1 MIASGIHHQLTAHNT
16 LMTDQVQTGHFVK
29 DGKVLADSPVWGM
42 TLLSAGSMRFRWS
55 ETNAR
60 RDEFFASLCGGTRQ
74 VAAVQL
80 IHSKSVLLVDR
91 SGELLG
97 KEADGVLTRNPC
109 LIPTVTVADCM
120 PLFVYDSSSGV
131 FGVLHSGW
139 RGTGIV
145 EEAYSLLHQR
155 CGTAPRDLC
164 VVLGAHIKSCCY
176 TVDKDRAAAFK
187 KNFGEQCAKEAGGSW
202 YLDLQEANLALLG
215 RIGVPRGNV
224 LCVSECTACF
234 TQEGRH
240 KYGSFRRQTAQLSED
255 VPLEQRQRAF
265 TAQAAFVM
273 MS

>member
-1 MIASGIHHQLTAHNT
+1 
-16 LMTDQVQTGHFVK
+16 MTNAVQTGHFIK
-29 DGKVLADSPVWGM
+29 DGKPLTAAPVWGM
-42 TLLSAGSMRFRWS
+42 TLLEAGSMRFRWN

-60 RDEFFASLCGGTRQ
+60 RDEFLASLCGGTRQ

-80 IHSKSVLLVDR
+80 IHSKTVLLVE
-91 SGELLG
+91 STGELLG
-97 KEADGVLTRNPC
+97 KEVDGVLTANPC

-120 PLFVYDSSSGV
+120 PIFVYDSGSSGV

-139 RGTGIV
+139 RGTGIIS
-145 EEAYSLLHQR
+145 EAYSLL
-155 CGTAPRDLC
+155 RDRFCTKPEELC

-176 TVDKDRAAAFK
+176 TVDKDRAVLFK

-224 LCVSECTACF
+224 LCVDECTSCF
-234 TQEGRH
+234 CEDGRY
-240 KYGSFRRQTAQLSED
+240 KYGSFRRQTADLPEGT
-255 VPLEQRQRAF
+255 PLEERQKTF

-273 MS
+273 VP